1 MKIKNKLVLAFVLV
15 AFIPVSLVAVISVLN
30 IRAQAVDQF
39 IDGSTR
45 EIRQI
50 DGNIRQFFDGSQQN
64 VDQMAVDP
72 VYTRSPAS
80 STMKPPMRPASPY
93 PRPPGR

>member
-30 IRAQAVDQF
+30 FRTQAVEQF

-50 DGNIRQFFDGSQQN
+50 DGNMRQFFDGIQQN
-64 VDQMAVDP
+64 VDQMAADP
-72 VYTRSPAS
+72 VYTTVSSLKDYKAAGAAAS
-80 STMKPPMRPASPY
+80 RC
-93 PRPPGR
+93 RPPRKG